1 MQDLTANLAWYA
13 AGAFALGFVVAWLA
27 CGEAEAA
34 AHSAPMPMRG
44 RRTTAPAVPLGWL
57 WRGYRAYDKGAGW
70 WDRIGWFLGLFKTNA
85 GVAMLVASTGA
96 AATYGAIEIR
106 KQVIEPLKVETA
118 AIAPEAE
125 VRQTRNSTVF
135 AIEGKD
141 KAGRRGTFDVV
152 VLNKSFL
159 WVRGSAEDLEKDGAV
174 IPRAD
179 LAAAVLDDE
188 VKGALADA
196 KEVITVG
203 TASQEGNAAEEVARA
218 ERRAKQA
225 ATLISGAVAAATP
238 IWTLNL
244 GQYRDP
250 CTNCETGGTSWQRPF
265 IVIAVKETDPG
276 TNIGE
281 ALDRRH
287 ERQGEAAEPV
297 ELLRLRPHPLPL
309 AEPPPL
315 PVDGCRNR
323 AGRQRLHARATP
335 SAARA
340 LIKPQ
345 LLFCSLPSMSINGD
359 TIAGLRR
366 WRRTPSFSAA
376 TSSQAALDSGD
387 MLQRHLEVAR
397 RLADAEQVAPR
408 SAC

>member
-1 MQDLTANLAWYA
+1 MEYLTANLGWFA

-27 CGEAEAA
+27 CGDVKAEAR
-34 AHSAPMPMRG
+34 SAPMPNAQEDD
-44 RRTTAPAVPLGWL
+44 RRRKALGWMR
-57 WRGYRAYDKGAGW
+57 RGYRVYDRSSGW
-70 WDRIGWFLGLFKTNA
+70 YDRLTWFFSLFKSQA
-85 GVAMLVASTGA
+85 GVAMLVATTGA

-106 KQVIEPLKVETA
+106 EKVIANRAPVETA
-118 AIAPEAE
+118 AIAPEPE

-159 WVRGSAEDLEKDGAV
+159 WVRGSAEDLEKDGTV

-179 LAAAVLDDE
+179 VAAAVLDDE
-188 VKGALADA
+188 VKDALADA

-203 TASQEGNAAEEVARA
+203 TASQEGIAAEEVARA

-225 ATLISGAVAAATP
+225 ASLVSGAVAAATP

-276 TNIGE
+276 TNVGE
-281 ALDRRH
+281 ALTDAMSGK
-287 ERQGEAAEPV
+287 E
-297 ELLRLRPHPLPL
+297 
-309 AEPPPL
+309 
-315 PVDGCRNR
+315 
-323 AGRQRLHARATP
+323 
-335 SAARA
+335 
-340 LIKPQ
+340 K
-345 LLFCSLPSMSINGD
+345 LPS
-359 TIAGLRR
+359 
-366 WRRTPSFSAA
+366 PSSYSVF
-376 TSSQAALDSGD
+376 AL
-387 MLQRHLEVAR
+387 AR
-397 RLADAEQVAPR
+397 FR
-408 SAC
+408 